1 MTKVKSNT
9 KTSEPVE
16 AAVQIITSALFEI
29 AQGTLP
35 GPLSLP
41 EDGELPALEMAFNA
55 ALAQISELK
64 ESTSPTA
71 SIGISAELLSEAEN
85 ILTLMNQS
93 KEKSGDFNE
102 LNGSLSA
109 GLEGV
114 EAATTVLEA
123 TIKEVVAATERSG
136 ENVTSIAVSTEEMTS
151 TVIEIAQSAEQARG
165 VAENAVRSVDNA
177 SKRVD
182 SLGIAAKQISNV
194 TETIVEIAEQTKL
207 LALNATIEAARAGE
221 AGKGFAVVANEVKE
235 LAQQTNSATSDIREK
250 ISAIQEATQGTIE
263 EINGI
268 TRVITEVSDYVAAIA
283 TATEEQSV
291 TTREITEMITTASGE
306 LGEVGKAAK
315 DTSSAVQQMSEFI
328 REVQVNSNSMTPAL
342 QALSSL
348 QDTINSKTEGLLK
361 LLRSI

>member
-1 MTKVKSNT
+1 MTKAKSNT
-9 KTSEPVE
+9 KTSESVE
-16 AAVQIITSALFEI
+16 ASVQIITAALSEI

-41 EDGELPALEMAFNA
+41 QDGELPALEMAFNA
-55 ALAQISELK
+55 ALTQIIELK
-64 ESTSPTA
+64 ESASGNKSAGVSP
-71 SIGISAELLSEAEN
+71 ELLGEAESVMK
-85 ILTLMNQS
+85 LVAESREQAT
-93 KEKSGDFNE
+93 KVDA
-102 LNGSLSA
+102 LNGSLA
-109 GLEGV
+109 TGLEGV
-114 EAATTVLEA
+114 EAATMVLGS
-123 TIKEVVAATERSG
+123 TIHEVVSATERSG

-306 LGEVGKAAK
+306 LGEVGKSARETNAA
-315 DTSSAVQQMSEFI
+315 VEQMSEFI
-328 REVQVNSNSMTPAL
+328 KEVKDNSSSMTPAL
-342 QALSSL
+342 ESLSSL
-348 QDTINSKTEGLLK
+348 QEIINSKTDNLLN